1 MEYNNLDIG
10 QVVKATKG
18 RDQNRV
24 FIIVGK
30 VDEEYVLI
38 ADGDLRRLEKPKK
51 KKIKHLAKFNIIS
64 HEVKDRIQNEKK
76 MNNAFIRRELER
88 LGVKSLD

>member
-1 MEYNNLDIG
+1 MEDNHFKIG
-10 QVVKATKG
+10 QVVRATKG
-18 RDQNRV
+18 RDQNRI

-38 ADGDLRRLEKPKK
+38 ADGDLRRIEKPKK